1 MYYLRSSFLYH
12 RSNTL
17 CSYVPLNVFIHRR
30 YHCEIKQFPLL
41 SQLFWKLY
49 KHVLEYLQVWFG
61 KYHLNFFEEEVKQVC
76 WNLGNYIKEAL
87 KKLDLDKIRTC
98 ASQIVMRGTNW
109 VTKPHEGSSFPY
121 LLCNCGDLFFQLLLM
136 SGLWKCSVLSSFKT
150 ECYEDP
156 SCNSGYMCDDG
167 HCIPGGRRDT
177 TVSLVFGVLIV
188 VIVVFLCCCCIMLK
202 DEAQGNRKITPRVV
216 TTDAET
222 SRMRHIQ
229 QNEQMGSNEV
239 SSVNE
244 LPQHEEARNQ
254 ISDTIA
260 YSCLQSCIDDRY
272 NTEAPPPSYEEVMG
286 AS

>member
-1 MYYLRSSFLYH
+1 
-12 RSNTL
+12 
-17 CSYVPLNVFIHRR
+17 
-30 YHCEIKQFPLL
+30 
-41 SQLFWKLY
+41 
-49 KHVLEYLQVWFG
+49 
-61 KYHLNFFEEEVKQVC
+61 
-76 WNLGNYIKEAL
+76 
-87 KKLDLDKIRTC
+87 
-98 ASQIVMRGTNW
+98 MRGTNW

-136 SGLWKCSVLSSFKT
+136 SDLWKCSVLSSFKT

-177 TVSLVFGVLIV
+177 TVSLV
-188 VIVVFLCCCCIMLK
+188 CCCCIMLK

-229 QNEQMGSNEV
+229 QNEQMRSNEV

-260 YSCLQSCIDDRY
+260 YSCLQSYIDDRY